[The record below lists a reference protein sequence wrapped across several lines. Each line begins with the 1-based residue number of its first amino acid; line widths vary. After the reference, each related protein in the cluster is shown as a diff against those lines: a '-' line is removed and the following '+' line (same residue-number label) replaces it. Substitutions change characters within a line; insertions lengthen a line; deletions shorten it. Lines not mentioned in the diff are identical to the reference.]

1 VEVKSVGITKTID
14 GLGPRFLNG
23 LGVGR
28 PLEDNI
34 YRKCACALGCS
45 EVSVGD
51 IPSIFDVPEL
61 HQLPT

>member
-1 VEVKSVGITKTID
+1 VQVKSVGITKTID

-51 IPSIFDVPEL
+51 ISFHL
-61 HQLPT
+61 